1 MKLKNLL
8 LCSLISSFSLIGC
21 IAEPLDGDSADEG
34 ASDAAEVVGEG
45 AEAIIGPGGDDGG
58 GPVTKTVNLSCS
70 ITFPSIF
77 NPNAAIKNTSLFGV
91 PEDAKITFTVTHYYG
106 DPGPYTRSVTG
117 PLAKGQTKL
126 VPLSHPGALDA
137 YGCTA
142 KATWTIID

>member
-1 MKLKNLL
+1 M
-8 LCSLISSFSLIGC
+8 
-21 IAEPLDGDSADEG
+21 
-34 ASDAAEVVGEG
+34 
-45 AEAIIGPGGDDGG
+45 
-58 GPVTKTVNLSCS
+58 TKTVNLSCS

-91 PEDAKITFTVTHYYG
+91 PDTAKITFTVTHYYG